1 MSSGVSA
8 SGAAGHGWA
17 RWLAVVVAAI
27 VAGLGAWA
35 EWFSW
40 VLSRQGPGGQ
50 TLGAALIAG
59 AAAAAG
65 YVLAVRR
72 IRPTVLAALVIGVV
86 GLPAASAHWIVTE
99 YWAEYGAVRSID
111 IQIEAF
117 VPSAPAETREA
128 ASNADEFVEEWCLSF
143 AAMTRAI
150 GNPDTAADSE
160 LSASLDAAIEAGDQ
174 AGLDKMA
181 FTIRSEIAAG
191 RSHAVVAAGWAPG
204 SAAADA
210 LDDVLAAFE
219 AMVEAKRVAADQGLQ
234 AADAAGQAA
243 FEAAGA
249 LAAWDRLRATLAEL
263 PEEAQTGLRNCDK
276 P

>member
-174 AGLDKMA
+174 AGLDKDGAMPSWPPGGRRGRPRL
-181 FTIRSEIAAG
+181 TRSTTCWP
-191 RSHAVVAAGWAPG
+191 RS
-204 SAAADA
+204 
-210 LDDVLAAFE
+210 
-219 AMVEAKRVAADQGLQ
+219 KRWSKRSVSPPT
-234 AADAAGQAA
+234 
-243 FEAAGA
+243 
-249 LAAWDRLRATLAEL
+249 RACRRQMRPARRRSR
-263 PEEAQTGLRNCDK
+263 PRGH
-276 P
+276 